1 MAVKL
6 ESFVFMGSKYAIFRS
21 RETHE
26 TECYL
31 KHLVDLNLSD
41 ETAESDLKGGWGYKT
56 LAKFYGDRTTT
67 LTGTT
72 ATMTADLLKILSSN
86 ALEEKTGKD
95 VQVVEDLKGTAGSFE
110 LTQIPSTT
118 NTTVVVYAISE
129 QGISTKLKKV
139 VASPSNATEFKVD
152 GKTITTDSSVT
163 AIRAFYFVAKDTV
176 TIEGKDFVAKNYE
189 FEALLVAKNIE
200 DGKIYYCNLKANNVT
215 VSPTFSLTSVNSADA
230 PDAVELSITLLT
242 DETSGNSYEL
252 NFYEAE

>member
-31 KHLVDLNLSD
+31 KHLVEITLSD

-67 LTGTT
+67 LSGTT

-86 ALEEKTGKD
+86 TLEEKSAKA
-95 VQVVEDLKGTAGSFE
+95 VQVVEDLKGTSGSFT
-110 LTQIPSTT
+110 LGQTPSTT
-118 NTTVVVYAISE
+118 NATIVVYAISE
-129 QGISTKLKKV
+129 QGISTKLKKTDS
-139 VASPSNATEFKVD
+139 SPSDATEFKAD
-152 GKTITTDSSVT
+152 GTAITTDSSVT
-163 AIRAFYFVAKDTV
+163 AIRAFYFVDKDTV

-200 DGKIYYCNLKANNVT
+200 DGKIYYASLQAPNVT
-215 VSPTFSLTSVNSADA
+215 VNPTFSLTSVNSADA
-230 PDAVELSITLLT
+230 PDNVELNISLLSDERAGYAYSI
-242 DETSGNSYEL
+242 D
-252 NFYEAE
+252 FFEAE